1 MGKDIEPCTPQ
12 PVAAYLKRSM
22 REPRKLRKLL
32 CRLMWLSSSSL
43 MLPKTYR
50 VGGGKGSG
58 NPSPGPRRSPGPR
71 EATKPQIQA
80 TSYQQPTAKA
90 TIGRGERSQSAL
102 NWKNVPL
109 LPLNIYS
116 TSPEP
121 KNTLNCKSISSPVR
135 VFWNV

>member
-1 MGKDIEPCTPQ
+1 VGKDIEPCTPQ

-58 NPSPGPRRSPGPR
+58 NPSPAPDQKVSRATRGNEAPNPGNILPTTHCQGHDRTRR
-71 EATKPQIQA
+71 TF
-80 TSYQQPTAKA
+80 AKCLKLEKCA
-90 TIGRGERSQSAL
+90 IITVKYLFHFS
-102 NWKNVPL
+102 
-109 LPLNIYS
+109 
-116 TSPEP
+116 
-121 KNTLNCKSISSPVR
+121 
-135 VFWNV
+135 